1 MSTNM
6 KIKSTS
12 EREQTLAKSRLIV
25 DGAKAAGRGL
35 TPDEK
40 SAVQGHL
47 NAIDEWDAR
56 VAADAAMLDS
66 LDNLGTK
73 SGAQQKSGETVFG
86 HGYQSFDGTPRTKGA
101 GDAFV
106 KGAVETMGRV
116 AENFGVKAL
125 LAGQVTVPAVVDV
138 VQLPE
143 TPTVLLDL
151 VARQALHEHT
161 FAYMRQTLRDE
172 KAAVVADGQTKPT
185 SLYSF
190 TEVIDRARVVA
201 HLSEP
206 FPIRFMADH
215 EAMVNVLNAEMKGG
229 VMRALEKEI
238 LQGDGTGE
246 HFTGLLNV
254 EGVRRVPF
262 ATDMVTTIRKAIT
275 ASQKIGIEPTAWAL
289 SPDDAEKLDLT
300 REGAEGGFLLGGD
313 AKDRL
318 GSAGPIKWVVCPSLP
333 AGPAVLGNWGSAK
346 LMVREETTLQADGS
360 GVLFDTNQV
369 KLRAEG
375 RFGFAVTRPE
385 AFAVVS

>member
-1 MSTNM
+1 MV
-6 KIKSTS
+6 TS
-12 EREQTLAKSRLIV
+12 MVSSFVSARMLGLVTGTRGQASIQRSRLLSGGRDRRV
-25 DGAKAAGRGL
+25 GRPRGRRRRHAGQPGQPGHQERRPAEERRDRL
-35 TPDEK
+35 RPRLPELRRHP
-40 SAVQGHL
+40 AHQG
-47 NAIDEWDAR
+47 R
-56 VAADAAMLDS
+56 
-66 LDNLGTK
+66 
-73 SGAQQKSGETVFG
+73 
-86 HGYQSFDGTPRTKGA
+86 R
-101 GDAFV
+101 DAFV

-125 LAGQVTVPAVVDV
+125 LTGQVTVPAVVDV

-229 VMRALEKEI
+229 VMHALEKEI

-318 GSAGPIKWVVCPSLP
+318 GSAGPIKWVFCPSLP
-333 AGPAVLGNWGSAK
+333 AGTAVLGNWGSAK

-375 RFGFAVTRPE
+375 CFGFAVTRPE
-385 AFAVVS
+385 SFAVVSLTA